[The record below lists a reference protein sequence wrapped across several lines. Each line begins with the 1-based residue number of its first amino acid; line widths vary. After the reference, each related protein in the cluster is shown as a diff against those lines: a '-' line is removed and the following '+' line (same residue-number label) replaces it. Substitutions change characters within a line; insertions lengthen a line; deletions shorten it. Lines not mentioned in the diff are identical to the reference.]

1 MKNLLLLPF
10 LAFFFAANVF
20 SQDIIFKKDG
30 SKEEAKI
37 ILVAEKE
44 IQYKKFTNLDG
55 PVYTMNKKDIVLIT
69 YENGDYET
77 IQTQADIENELKDNL
92 SVNFERNLLTY
103 HMFDLIFGDFAF
115 SYERIFQSGQIS
127 LKIPIAIGY
136 DYYGDDYYDFSS
148 IFYSGIGVNFY
159 PTGQGK
165 WRYFLGP
172 QVRVGL
178 AWESDWIDYYDD
190 YGNYMYDERVT
201 NEGIY
206 TKFFIDNGVMFTPV
220 RSFSIAAI
228 ASVGIRLFPEASYDY
243 DVIRPDGQFAV
254 NISYRF

>member
-1 MKNLLLLPF
+1 MKNLLLLPL
-10 LAFFFAANVF
+10 LAFIFTVNAF
-20 SQDIIFKKDG
+20 SQDVIFKKDG

-44 IQYKKFTNLDG
+44 IQYKKFANLDG

-77 IQTQADIENELKDNL
+77 IQTQADIDKDMKENL
-92 SVNFERNLLTY
+92 SKNFERNLLTY

-115 SYERIFQSGQIS
+115 SYERILHSGLIS

-136 DYYGDDYYDFSS
+136 DYYGNDYYDFSS

-178 AWESDWIDYYDD
+178 ARESDWMYYYDD

-206 TKFFIDNGVMFTPV
+206 TKFFVDNGIMFTPV
-220 RSFSIAAI
+220 RNFSIAAI
-228 ASVGIRLFPEASYDY
+228 ASVGIRYFPEASYDY